1 MAESLSDDEPGDG
14 VVATDV
20 YVVSNRQPYRHEYD
34 GWETARGGTADGRAA
49 PGVTVPPLA
58 VSHPSYSCRYGCLLE
73 TT

>member
-34 GWETARGGTADGRAA
+34 G
-49 PGVTVPPLA
+49 
-58 VSHPSYSCRYGCLLE
+58 
-73 TT
+73 